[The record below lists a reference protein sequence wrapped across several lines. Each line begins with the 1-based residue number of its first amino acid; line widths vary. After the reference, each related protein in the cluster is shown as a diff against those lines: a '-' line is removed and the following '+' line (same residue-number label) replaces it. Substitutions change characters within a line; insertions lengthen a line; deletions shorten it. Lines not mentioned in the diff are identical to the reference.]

1 MIKQQADQIEPPAK
15 RAQIIQPDEAERTVS
30 SSAHHDVAAKSSVQQ
45 TVVSSS
51 VSAPAAAVAPTPA
64 TVAAPAVEPAVAPAS
79 AQAAVPVAALE
90 GALAA
95 APDVEPNAEPDVAS
109 VAPDNVSGVDAGAG
123 QNVAASLRKAMPRS
137 KEEIDVRNARDD
149 GSVADKDTAHSHSGA
164 VTSGGS
170 KLSVSASVYVNLFTH
185 AEVAKAEFQSQQ
197 RALLLNERQQR
208 ASTQHAAKDDPS
220 VQQFLAE
227 LTFSN
232 YVKVCSQSTDP
243 QQTSK
248 SIIGI
253 LKAHSDIKIDTLLL
267 KILDYE
273 REDIDLRRLFD
284 RIDDDAVDS
293 QIIETITKLSVRNV
307 LGDNSNQ
314 HWTISRATKLLSE
327 DFAYAAGLLE
337 AIFTKYEH
345 QTNAFEK
352 WKRNQFGV
360 EMQTDANGARA
371 RDPDHFLTLI
381 ADSFFQRAVPAVPD
395 ATTPEQIKEDLA
407 VLPQLL
413 AWMTAARAAF
423 ANLNV
428 LQYSI
433 QHTMDGK
440 APCCSFHEFCK
451 EIRTNALQDASGC
464 GPNIA
469 QTPMIIRY
477 AADFFELILQEG
489 VREPKRNMLPMVH
502 LCELMASYYERCAD
516 ITESKIPLTCLCLW
530 WCGCSEENFVRH
542 VLNWTTEPG
551 AFGFLKIENFMHVL
565 TLACCGRK
573 RTTSDAGRRLR
584 SAEQYKQASRRIG
597 ITVIS
602 GPTGTVSLS
611 LPLIMLTS
619 TIWTHYAGVLM
630 AAVP

>member
-15 RAQIIQPDEAERTVS
+15 RAQIIKPDKAERTVS
-30 SSAHHDVAAKSSVQQ
+30 SSAHHDVAAKISVQQ

-51 VSAPAAAVAPTPA
+51 ASAPA
-64 TVAAPAVEPAVAPAS
+64 TVATPAVEPAAAPAS
-79 AQAAVPVAALE
+79 APAAVPVAALE

-95 APDVEPNAEPDVAS
+95 APDVKPNAEPDVAS

-123 QNVAASLRKAMPRS
+123 QNVAARLRKAMPRS
-137 KEEIDVRNARDD
+137 KEEADVRNARDD
-149 GSVADKDTAHSHSGA
+149 GSVADKDPAHSHSGA

-170 KLSVSASVYVNLFTH
+170 KLSVPASVYVNLLTH
-185 AEVAKAEFQSQQ
+185 AEVAKAEFRSQQ
-197 RALLLNERQQR
+197 RAVLLNTRQQR
-208 ASTQHAAKDDPS
+208 ASTQQAAKDDPS

-253 LKAHSDIKIDTLLL
+253 LKAHSDIKIDMLLL

-293 QIIETITKLSVRNV
+293 QIMETITKLSVRND

-360 EMQTDANGARA
+360 EVQTDAKGARA
-371 RDPDHFLTLI
+371 CDPDHFLTLI
-381 ADSFFQRAVPAVPD
+381 ADSFFQRAIPAVPD
-395 ATTPEQIKEDLA
+395 ATTPEDLKQVEEDLA

-440 APCCSFHEFCK
+440 APCCSFREFCK
-451 EIRTNALQDASGC
+451 EIRTNALQDAGGC

-469 QTPMIIRY
+469 QIPMIIRY

-516 ITESKIPLTCLCLW
+516 ITESEIPLTLTCLCLW

-542 VLNWTTEPG
+542 VINWTTEPG
-551 AFGFLKIENFMHVL
+551 ALGFLKIENFMHVL

-597 ITVIS
+597 IAVIS

-611 LPLIMLTS
+611 LPLVMLTS